1 MKKANKK
8 IFDQKVREAKK
19 TFPSHRKIRLRIKQ
33 NPVNP
38 FNSATMDKF
47 IHTRDIHPEYDAYI
61 HEDYMSIRYINTDK
75 KISAPLRI
83 DDKLWI
89 ELLSVFELVPMAP
102 ESD

>member
-1 MKKANKK
+1 MKKADKK
-8 IFDQKVREAKK
+8 VFDQKVREAKK

-38 FNSATMDKF
+38 FGSVTMDKF

-61 HEDYMSIRYINTDK
+61 HKEYISIRYVNTEEN
-75 KISAPLRI
+75 ILTRLPF

-89 ELLSVFELVPMAP
+89 ELLSVFELVP
-102 ESD
+102 EKEE